1 MSDWLS
7 VRSLVEAMDERL
19 GLQWVAG
26 LRGAERRLSRH
37 AHGEAAPSLVGHLN
51 LIHPNQIQVLGNEEM
66 NYLLGLRKNSQ
77 RDVVEQLTNG
87 HAAILIV
94 TDGLDVPMALQGLA
108 ESRSVPLLR
117 TPLPSHELIN
127 ILRYFFSNKLAE
139 TITVH
144 GVFMEVMGIG
154 VLLTGNSSVGKS
166 ELALELVTRGHRLIA
181 DDAPE
186 FARITPDTLRGT
198 CPPVLADFLE
208 VRGLGVLNIRA
219 MYGDSA
225 IKESKYLK
233 LIIRLFDLGSGE
245 EQDLDRLHG
254 GRQSRTILGL
264 EIPVISLPVAPGRN
278 LSVMVEA
285 AVRNHLLRLKGYYA
299 GEDLSR
305 RQREAMGQESEPD
318 THPSAS

>member
-26 LRGAERRLSRH
+26 LRGSERRLSRH
-37 AHGEAAPSLVGHLN
+37 PSADAAPSLVGHLN

-66 NYLLGLRKNSQ
+66 HYLLGLRKNSQ
-77 RDVVEQLTNG
+77 RDLVEQITDG
-87 HAAILIV
+87 HAAMIIV
-94 TDGLDVPMALQGLA
+94 TDALEPPLALQAQA
-108 ESRSVPLLR
+108 ETRNVALLR
-117 TPLPSHELIN
+117 TPLPGHELIN

-144 GVFMEVMGIG
+144 GVFLEVLGIG
-154 VLLTGNSSVGKS
+154 LLLTGNSSVGKS
-166 ELALELVTRGHRLIA
+166 ELALELITRGHRLVA

-186 FARITPDTLRGT
+186 FARITPDTLRGA
-198 CPPVLADFLE
+198 CPAVLQDFLE
-208 VRGLGVLNIRA
+208 VRGLGVLNIRS

-225 IKESKYLK
+225 IKDSKYLK
-233 LIIRLFDLGSGE
+233 LIIRLFDLGNGE
-245 EQDLDRLHG
+245 EQELDRLHG

-278 LSVMVEA
+278 LAVMVEA
-285 AVRNHLLRLKGYYA
+285 AVRNHLLRTKGYYA
-299 GEDLSR
+299 GDDLSE
-305 RQREAMGQESEPD
+305 RQRRAMGDSE
-318 THPSAS
+318 T